1 MRIPFH
7 LHMAV
12 SRAGR
17 ILLESRYLLPGESIS
32 GMFARAACVG
42 GTEERERFRWMMEN
56 LLFLPNSPTLMNAG
70 VPGGQLS
77 ACFVLP
83 VEDSITGIFRTLRQM
98 ALIHKSGGGTG
109 FSFSRI
115 RPAGDVVG
123 QTAGVASGPLPF
135 IQVFDEATRAL
146 KQGGK
151 RRGANMGVLACSH
164 PDIREFIRA
173 KRGGGLRNF
182 NLSVGFDHT
191 FFSRLAGNAEYEL
204 INPRNGEV
212 WETVET
218 REIWDELS
226 SAAWEC
232 GDPGILFLDRINE
245 KNPVPGLGPI
255 ESTNPCGEQPLLPY
269 ESCNLGSV
277 NLARCVRQG
286 EIDTELLSG
295 VVRSGVAFLDAV
307 IDANSYPV
315 PEIQERSRATR
326 KIGLGVMGLADALIS
341 MDVAYASSE
350 GRSCTEGMM
359 RHIQEEAHAASEEIG
374 TRKGSFPAI
383 DQSWYTHAMRNA
395 TVTTVAPTGS
405 LHLIAGTS
413 SGIEP
418 LFSLAFSRTING
430 TVLRFVHPAVARC
443 IGSMPGGNS
452 LMERVKRTGS
462 VQDLPIGDHVK
473 ELFRTAP
480 EIEPEIHVRMQA
492 SVQQYV
498 DNAVS
503 KTVNIPEDAT
513 PSDISGIFLLAR
525 ELGCKGITVY
535 RYNSRAD
542 QVLMRGCGACR
553 VDVPAKE

>member
-7 LHMAV
+7 LHMAL

-17 ILLESRYLLPGESIS
+17 ILLESRYLLPGESIP
-32 GMFARAACVG
+32 GMFARAACLG
-42 GTEERERFRWMMEN
+42 ETEERERFRWMMEN

-218 REIWDELS
+218 REIWDELCT
-226 SAAWEC
+226 AAWEC

-341 MDVAYASSE
+341 MDVAYASPE

-374 TRKGSFPAI
+374 TLKGSFPAI

-553 VDVPAKE
+553 VDVPGKE

>member
-1 MRIPFH
+1 MV
-7 LHMAV
+7 L
-12 SRAGR
+12 SEAGR
-17 ILLESRYLLPGESIS
+17 VLLESRYLLPGERIS
-32 GMFARAACVG
+32 EMFARVAGAVG
-42 GTEERERFRWMMEN
+42 TGMRDRFRWVMEE

-83 VEDSITGIFRTLRQM
+83 VDDSITGIFRALRQM

-115 RPAGDVVG
+115 RPAGDRVG
-123 QTAGVASGPLPF
+123 QAAGVASGPLPF
-135 IQVFDEATRAL
+135 IHVFDEATRAL

-151 RRGANMGVLACSH
+151 RRGANMGVLASSH
-164 PDIREFIRA
+164 PDIRAFIRA
-173 KRGGGLRNF
+173 KRGDGLRNF
-182 NLSVGFDHT
+182 NLSVGFDAP
-191 FFSRLAGNAEYEL
+191 FFTSLARNGTYEL

-212 WETVET
+212 WEVVQAGD
-218 REIWDELS
+218 IWDELCTG
-226 SAAWEC
+226 AWEC

-245 KNPVPGLGPI
+245 KNPVPELGPI
-255 ESTNPCGEQPLLPY
+255 EATNPCGEQPLLPY

-286 EIDTELLSG
+286 EIDSDLLST
-295 VVRSGVAFLDAV
+295 VVRTGVAFLDAV
-307 IDANSYPV
+307 IDVNSFPV
-315 PEIQERSRATR
+315 PEIEEQSRATR

-341 MDVAYASSE
+341 MDIAYASPE
-350 GRSCTEGMM
+350 GRSCTEGIMQ
-359 RHIQEEAHAASEEIG
+359 HIQEEAHAASEELG
-374 TRKGSFPAI
+374 EEKGSFPAI
-383 DQSWYTHAMRNA
+383 DASWYPHGMRNA

-418 LFSLAFSRTING
+418 LFSLAFTRTING
-430 TVLRFVHPAVARC
+430 TVLRFIHPAVSRF
-443 IGSMPGGNS
+443 IGSLPAGDTMI
-452 LMERVKRTGS
+452 EQVKKTGS
-462 VQDLPIGDHVK
+462 VQDLPIGDHEK

-480 EIEPEIHVRMQA
+480 EIQPEIHVRMQA
-492 SVQQYV
+492 AVQKYV

-503 KTVNIPEDAT
+503 KTVNLPERAT
-513 PSDISGIFLLAR
+513 PSDISRIFLRAR

-542 QVLMRGCGACR
+542 QVLSRGCGTCR
-553 VDVPAKE
+553 VDLLGG

>member
-1 MRIPFH
+1 
-7 LHMAV
+7 MAV

-32 GMFARAACVG
+32 GMFARAASVG
-42 GTEERERFRWMMEN
+42 GTEERERFRWMMEE

-182 NLSVGFDHT
+182 NLSVGFDQT

-212 WETVET
+212 WETVAT
-218 REIWDELS
+218 REIWEELCT
-226 SAAWEC
+226 AAWEC
-232 GDPGILFLDRINE
+232 GDPGVLFLDRINE

-341 MDVAYASSE
+341 MDVAYASPE

-383 DQSWYTHAMRNA
+383 DQSRYTHAMRNA

-535 RYNSRAD
+535 RYNSRGD

-553 VDVPAKE
+553 VDIPGKE